1 MWSEIR
7 SVWNI
12 YILPDWLNIFG
23 SLLYWLSASQY
34 IYDQPHA
41 LLTVRRIQL
50 FASCIEV
57 LATIGWCV
65 QWYCEY
71 NADLINIPLSCIG
84 RGFTLDD
91 PGKHRAHHFYM
102 CYTALHPAIL
112 SLTLLLSLIH
122 SHSLSH
128 SLPLKLSLYLVWLIS
143 WHMFNLYSL
152 SLTHPLTLSLFY
164 SFSLFLSLTPFFIHT
179 RSLPHSHP
187 SSHSLSPNLS
197 LSLF

>member
-1 MWSEIR
+1 M
-7 SVWNI
+7 WNI

-91 PGKHRAHHFYM
+91 PGKHRAHHY
-102 CYTALHPAIL
+102 
-112 SLTLLLSLIH
+112 
-122 SHSLSH
+122 
-128 SLPLKLSLYLVWLIS
+128 
-143 WHMFNLYSL
+143 
-152 SLTHPLTLSLFY
+152 
-164 SFSLFLSLTPFFIHT
+164 
-179 RSLPHSHP
+179 
-187 SSHSLSPNLS
+187 
-197 LSLF
+197 

>member
-1 MWSEIR
+1 MSFYTDCVYLHPFTAILYIWMWSEIR

-41 LLTVRRIQL
+41 LLAVRRIQL

-57 LATIGWCV
+57 LATLGWCV

-71 NADLINIPLSCIG
+71 NSDLVNIPMSCIG

-91 PGKHRAHHFYM
+91 PGKLSTCLPACLSACQIGRAH
-102 CYTALHPAIL
+102 
-112 SLTLLLSLIH
+112 
-122 SHSLSH
+122 
-128 SLPLKLSLYLVWLIS
+128 V
-143 WHMFNLYSL
+143 
-152 SLTHPLTLSLFY
+152 
-164 SFSLFLSLTPFFIHT
+164 
-179 RSLPHSHP
+179 
-187 SSHSLSPNLS
+187 
-197 LSLF
+197 

>member
-1 MWSEIR
+1 
-7 SVWNI
+7 VWNV

-102 CYTALHPAIL
+102 CYTVLRYTLSDSSSLSNTLTLPLTLTPSQTLTLPCLTHFFFL
-112 SLTLLLSLIH
+112 TYFKLVFSLTHPS
-122 SHSLSH
+122 SH
-128 SLPLKLSLYLVWLIS
+128 SLP
-143 WHMFNLYSL
+143 
-152 SLTHPLTLSLFY
+152 
-164 SFSLFLSLTPFFIHT
+164 LSLTPFFIHT
-179 RSLPHSHP
+179 RSLPHSHT
-187 SSHSLSPNLS
+187 SSHSLSPLLS
-197 LSLF
+197 LSLL